1 MEKSHV
7 EKELHFQ
14 ALVADNARFKKEKHL
29 IERRMVDM
37 QVGVERMCGVD
48 VWTGWGLKGP

>member
-1 MEKSHV
+1 MEKSNV

-37 QVGVERMCGVD
+37 QVCGCGCVEGRGVSG
-48 VWTGWGLKGP
+48 G